1 MAKNLGFILFIAHLF
16 VSLTYGRKYFRSDKK
31 IIWDLFCFSLA
42 CPYFCRRYEVKV
54 HHIKHLGGGF
64 PCRVMRRWRA
74 GGGLPSRLDSLVEA
88 DADSAL
94 RLMGQDG
101 ERGLVAPRCNV
112 AGAFAGQG
120 DITLQAKTVI
130 IKNSTTVSFGTKLKI
145 VKQ

>member
-1 MAKNLGFILFIAHLF
+1 MKLKYIIL
-16 VSLTYGRKYFRSDKK
+16 S
-31 IIWDLFCFSLA
+31 IWVAASLA
-42 CPYFCRRYEVKV
+42 VSC
-54 HHIKHLGGGF
+54 GGGG
-64 PCRVMRRWRA
+64 PE
-74 GGGLPSRLDSLVEA
+74 GGLPSRLDSLVEA

-145 VKQ
+145 VNQ